1 MATSEHFNPPPESN
15 DMEHLFRDLAAAA
28 LRLSGQMLE
37 DLPPD
42 ARASTDMALRGG
54 ARAVLEFGPLPA
66 FEYAR
71 LVLVEREGTRHTL
84 SSVNVKSGTTH

>member
-1 MATSEHFNPPPESN
+1 
-15 DMEHLFRDLAAAA
+15 MEDLFRDLAAAA

-66 FEYAR
+66 FEFAR
-71 LVLVEREGTRHTL
+71 LVLVEREGTRHELASLNIRT
-84 SSVNVKSGTTH
+84 GPTQ